1 MIYTKIYISND
12 VSATRPGEYNYPIKI
27 RSSILE
33 QDHKYFYDLT
43 KK

>member
-12 VSATRPGEYNYPIKI
+12 VSTTRPGEYNYPIKI
-27 RSSILE
+27 RISILE